1 MSDFIE
7 EDLSPAEI
15 ARQEALYGAFTQS
28 VRELMDAVIRTEVDE
43 ATVRAAQAAVE
54 AVTGTLRQQQLPG
67 SYGIRFSPGGG
78 SVRPWGNVVMGLR
91 NPAAP
96 PLTITHDEHGAA
108 VADFVLGAVY
118 EGPPGLAHGG
128 VSAMLLDHLF
138 GHACRAQG
146 RHGMTGT
153 LSVRYR
159 RGTAL
164 GVPLRA
170 RAWVT
175 GHEGVKTFVAGEI
188 TDVEGVT
195 VEATGTM
202 VLPRWARDTDPAP

>member
-1 MSDFIE
+1 MSEFIE

-15 ARQEALYGAFTQS
+15 ARQEQLYGPFTQS
-28 VRELMDAVIRTEVDE
+28 VRALMDAVIRTEVDE
-43 ATVRAAQAAVE
+43 ETVRAAQAAIE
-54 AVTGTLRQQQLPG
+54 ELTATLTRQQLPA
-67 SYGIRFSPGGG
+67 SYGIRFSPGGT
-78 SVRPWGNVVMGLR
+78 SIRPWGNVVMGLR

-138 GHACRAQG
+138 GHACRAEG

-153 LSVRYR
+153 LTVRYR

-164 GVPLRA
+164 GIPLRA

-188 TDVEGVT
+188 TDADGVT

-202 VLPRWARDTDPAP
+202 ILPRWARDGTPDA